1 MKKAALIIV
10 FLLFTCFCYLN
21 GFLQDKAISGADS
34 KVSHRRDS
42 YYFYGSQYKNGL
54 ASSEMARNAA
64 AYYIDAQLYPGEKTV
79 KARQKVIWTNLTSDT
94 ANTIVLHLYPNAFR
108 NPYTEFY
115 KNERLS
121 FTHDGYSGIFF
132 SEVNERG
139 ESASII
145 YPGSDHGSIN
155 SARVNGYDSTVGVI
169 RLKRPV
175 PPGGRTEL
183 NFRFTVKLPK
193 ACQNFGYAAGRN
205 FFMLAQWYP
214 QVGIFQNGR
223 WVSYRYYHYADF
235 YSDFADYDLTF
246 RVPANYTAA
255 STGVLSGK
263 KTAEGMQQY
272 RFVQSGINDL
282 AVAVSDK
289 IGSSSE
295 RYKSRSGYDVLIN
308 LYMQPENSKY
318 SERYLLAVKNSLA
331 FMEKY
336 IGAYPYKTIS
346 VVDVPKTSHLS
357 AASHPTLI
365 TVRAELFS
373 PAETHQPEKDIIAG
387 IAKQYFAG
395 VLSNDRISE
404 AWLDEAVSLYLSNRI
419 AVRYYGQRNLNFKL
433 FGYYPIFGLNLLSY
447 NEIPLIYS
455 LGPYNYPEEAELLSE
470 YYLSPSMTSIAGST
484 LGAPDHASY
493 RMAVF
498 AKPALMLHSLE
509 RNIGFDK
516 MMDIFRLY
524 YNRNK
529 FRTVTSADF
538 MQAVRSVNGSSMDWF
553 FDNLYRS
560 SSRFDYRIRELRQA
574 GKDTYEVFAERAEDG
589 IFSVDVALYTDR
601 DTLFKKWDGKE
612 RWRKII
618 FRTSSEV
625 LGAEIDP
632 FRKNLLDINY
642 SNNSFMVH
650 NQYGGSISVSLRW
663 FFWVQNLI
671 LILGSV
677 A

>member
-21 GFLQDKAISGADS
+21 GFLQDKAIAGAHTQDTYHFT
-34 KVSHRRDS
+34 K
-42 YYFYGSQYKNGL
+42 YKNGL
-54 ASSEMARNAA
+54 SSGETVRNAA
-64 AYYIDAQLYPGEKTV
+64 AYFIDAELNPAENTVTAREKI
-79 KARQKVIWTNLTSDT
+79 IWTNLTSDT

-108 NPYTEFY
+108 NPHTEFF
-115 KNERLS
+115 KNEQLS
-121 FTHDGYSGIFF
+121 FAQERYSGIFF

-139 ESASII
+139 VSVSIT
-145 YPGSDHGSIN
+145 YPGSDHGLSSGI
-155 SARVNGYDSTVGVI
+155 RVNCYDSTVGVI
-169 RLKRPV
+169 RLKKPV
-175 PPGGRTEL
+175 VPGGRTEL
-183 NFRFTVKLPK
+183 NFQFTVKLPK

-214 QVGIFQNGR
+214 QVGIFQNGK

-235 YSDFADYDLTF
+235 YSDFADYDLTL

-255 STGVLSGK
+255 STGLLWDK
-263 KTAEGMQQY
+263 KIAEGMQQY
-272 RFVQSGINDL
+272 RFVQPGINDL

-289 IGSSSE
+289 FSSTSE
-295 RYKSRSGYDVLIN
+295 NYRSRSGADVLIN
-308 LYMQPENSKY
+308 VYMQPENSKY
-318 SERYLLAVKNSLA
+318 CDRYLLAVKNSLA

-365 TVRAELFS
+365 TVRADLFS
-373 PAETHQPEKDIIAG
+373 PSETHQPEKDVIAG
-387 IAKQYFAG
+387 ITKQYFAG

-419 AVRYYGQRNLNFKL
+419 AVTYYGQRNLSFKL

-455 LGPYNYPEEAELLSE
+455 LGAYHYPEEAELLSE
-470 YYLSPSMTSIAGST
+470 YYMSPSMTSIAGNS
-484 LGAPDHASY
+484 LGAPDRASY
-493 RMAVF
+493 RVAVF
-498 AKPALMLHSLE
+498 SKPALMLHSLE

-529 FRTVTSADF
+529 FRTVTFSDF

-560 SSRFDYRIRELRQA
+560 TSRFDYCIRELRQTE
-574 GKDTYEVFAERAEDG
+574 KNTYEVFAERAEDG

-601 DTLFKKWDGKE
+601 DTLFEKWDGKE
-612 RWRKII
+612 RWKKIT
-618 FRTSSEV
+618 FRTSGEV

-642 SNNSFMVH
+642 SNNSYMVH